1 MIGLQLILYFITP
14 ISFFLLGLKKKKAVF
29 NYKELCSAEMAK
41 VITPLH
47 FHTGADTVSD
57 FFEQGKI
64 SVWRK
69 VEKSLQKVI
78 SLLNGE

>member
-1 MIGLQLILYFITP
+1 
-14 ISFFLLGLKKKKAVF
+14 
-29 NYKELCSAEMAK
+29 MAK

-47 FHTGADTVSD
+47 FHTGADTVSG

-64 SVWRK
+64 SIWRK